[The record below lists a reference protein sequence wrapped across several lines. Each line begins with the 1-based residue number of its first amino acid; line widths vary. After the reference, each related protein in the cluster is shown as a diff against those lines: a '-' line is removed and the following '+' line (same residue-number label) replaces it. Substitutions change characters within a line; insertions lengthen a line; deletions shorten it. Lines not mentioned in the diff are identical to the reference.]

1 MTGQEFVKVQGTQ
14 LFRDGKPYRV
24 VGTNFWHGMNMG
36 AIEGKMAIFNYLD
49 HDIHGYIYE
58 NRMGW
63 RPQAP

>member
-1 MTGQEFVKVQGTQ
+1 
-14 LFRDGKPYRV
+14 
-24 VGTNFWHGMNMG
+24 MNMG